1 MRTFG
6 TLLRHFR
13 VAAALSQE
21 ALAERCRM
29 SPDTIAALE
38 RGRRLAPRLSTVRL
52 IADALQLAPA
62 DRVLLAE
69 AAGGASVNPEDDV
82 AADVG
87 GTRTGPVSGRPRQAE
102 KGSRWARLPAP
113 LTPLFGRQAEGDA
126 VARALAS
133 ERLVTLVG
141 PGGVGKTRLALLVA
155 NQLVQKF
162 AGGTWWVE
170 LGSVGD
176 PEKVPEAVLRAL
188 GVSEQPGGSIREQ
201 ALASLTEE
209 PVLLVFDNCEHVL
222 EAAASLV
229 AELLAHVSLTVMAT
243 SREPL
248 GIPGEV
254 RWPVPALAVPGRGA
268 ALAELAD
275 IDSVQLFVE
284 RATRAYP
291 RFVLTNANAEAAAR
305 ICRRLE
311 GIPLAIELAAARAN
325 VRAIAELAA
334 ELEER
339 VPLTAATARGVPA
352 RQSTLLACV
361 DWSYRLLDDEE
372 RKALRC
378 LAGFPGSFSADAFS
392 SVMRRVSSSSRRPAA
407 VTLSQLTEKS
417 LLFVDPE
424 LGRYLALE
432 TIRVFASDR
441 AYEASELDAIFDAH
455 AEWLAAWLAELG
467 AADAS
472 DEVLDRVETE
482 YPNIRAALVR
492 SIERRSPLAAAIV
505 AGLGVAWHQQNRF
518 HDARAL
524 GDGALAVAVETDR
537 PGWACAVGALG
548 QARLLSGDAAFR
560 SSLIEAEVIA
570 RKGKDLVTE
579 GRCRFTQGYGAPFDT
594 SQLVA
599 AYELGLAAPSLLL
612 AGASAAALASGGTDD
627 QRDAWLQ
634 RADGVMGRLG
644 NSTIKANYNLALA
657 DSLIERGMM
666 QEALDLAV
674 AAGFDTRVMPT
685 TRLLGIG
692 RALQVAMYRTDLE
705 AQSLVSQ
712 MTDELANVWP
722 TGGSWH
728 TSSWTAF
735 TSLLRLWSD
744 LLRGEATSAMGPK
757 TSSG

>member
-1 MRTFG
+1 MG
-6 TLLRHFR
+6 
-13 VAAALSQE
+13 E
-21 ALAERCRM
+21 
-29 SPDTIAALE
+29 D
-38 RGRRLAPRLSTVRL
+38 RG
-52 IADALQLAPA
+52 
-62 DRVLLAE
+62 
-69 AAGGASVNPEDDV
+69 
-82 AADVG
+82 
-87 GTRTGPVSGRPRQAE
+87 
-102 KGSRWARLPAP
+102 
-113 LTPLFGRQAEGDA
+113 
-126 VARALAS
+126 
-133 ERLVTLVG
+133 
-141 PGGVGKTRLALLVA
+141 LALLVA

-229 AELLAHVSLTVMAT
+229 AELLADVSLTVMAT

-311 GIPLAIELAAARAN
+311 GIPLAIELAAARGN

-417 LLFVDPE
+417 LLFVDPAAGS
-424 LGRYLALE
+424 LPALE

-441 AYEASELDAIFDAH
+441 AYEASELDAIFDA
-455 AEWLAAWLAELG
+455 ACGMACSVVSRTRRRRRKRRGARPGRNGVPQYKSGLG
-467 AADAS
+467 A
-472 DEVLDRVETE
+472 LDRA
-482 YPNIRAALVR
+482 PFAPCRRNC
-492 SIERRSPLAAAIV
+492 RRSRGGLAPAKSLPRRSRPRRWRPR
-505 AGLGVAWHQQNRF
+505 GRGRDRSSRLGVR
-518 HDARAL
+518 RR
-524 GDGALAVAVETDR
+524 GAG
-537 PGWACAVGALG
+537 PGSPPEW
-548 QARLLSGDAAFR
+548 
-560 SSLIEAEVIA
+560 
-570 RKGKDLVTE
+570 
-579 GRCRFTQGYGAPFDT
+579 
-594 SQLVA
+594 
-599 AYELGLAAPSLLL
+599 
-612 AGASAAALASGGTDD
+612 
-627 QRDAWLQ
+627 
-634 RADGVMGRLG
+634 
-644 NSTIKANYNLALA
+644 
-657 DSLIERGMM
+657 
-666 QEALDLAV
+666 
-674 AAGFDTRVMPT
+674 
-685 TRLLGIG
+685 
-692 RALQVAMYRTDLE
+692 
-705 AQSLVSQ
+705 
-712 MTDELANVWP
+712 
-722 TGGSWH
+722 
-728 TSSWTAF
+728 
-735 TSLLRLWSD
+735 
-744 LLRGEATSAMGPK
+744 
-757 TSSG
+757 